1 VTDDGEPSLIRLAD
15 QAYWQGDLAQAR
27 RHCLTILDHAPA
39 DVAALSL
46 MANIAADLREV
57 DDGLR
62 WGARAVAADPDAAAP
77 HYALGRLHDLANR
90 PQESEASYRRVIA
103 RDPGYAKAHNNL
115 GRVLTLQGRLEEA
128 LACYLRALQLDPDQ
142 PEANQNYAAVSNDPA
157 AREIAIRGF
166 LRQISVDPTDAR
178 AFLNLANIFAGSGRH
193 SEAFANLGRAIA
205 IDPNN
210 AEAHY
215 SRAMLLLTMG
225 DYAEGWKEY
234 EWRWRVNNR
243 YSAPARRFPDPFW
256 DGRRVA
262 GPVLMHGELP
272 FGESLQFVRY
282 ARLAAERSDGVIF
295 ECAAPLKSLLRNVSG
310 VRQTVAPGEAVPPFS
325 AHISL
330 FSLPRIFGTTLQNMP
345 WQGPYILP
353 DPAKS
358 AAWRRILDAP
368 PRGRGRYR
376 IGIVWTGNPYNVNNR
391 DRSIPPALLAPLADV
406 PDVALFGLQ
415 KDAMAPEFG
424 TPPAAL
430 RLTDITS
437 QLLDFSDTAAF
448 VDCLDLVITI
458 DTAMAHLAGA
468 MGKPVW
474 VLLNQVPDWRFHLER
489 SDNPW
494 YPSMRL
500 FRQAREGQW
509 NEVIQRVAAELRRVS
524 GGTNIQSS

>member
-1 VTDDGEPSLIRLAD
+1 MTDDHEPSLIGLAD
-15 QAYWQGDLAQAR
+15 QAYWQGDLEQAR
-27 RHCLTILDHAPA
+27 QRCLTILDRAPD

-57 DDGLR
+57 DEGLR
-62 WGARAVAADPDAAAP
+62 WGARAAAADPDAAAP
-77 HYALGRLHDLANR
+77 QYALGRLYDLANR

-103 RDPGYAKAHNNL
+103 RDPSHAKAHNNL
-115 GRVLTLQGRLEEA
+115 GRVLTLQGRLDEA
-128 LACYLRALQLDPDQ
+128 LACYLRALELDPDQ
-142 PEANQNYAAVSNDPA
+142 PEANQNYAAVTNDPA

-166 LRQISVDPTDAR
+166 LHQISMGPTDAR
-178 AFLNLANIFAGSGRH
+178 AFVNLASIYAGSGRH
-193 SEAFANLGRAIA
+193 REAFASLERAIA
-205 IDPNN
+205 IDPEN

-215 SRAMLLLTMG
+215 SRAMLLLTVG
-225 DYAEGWKEY
+225 DYAAGWKEY
-234 EWRWRVNNR
+234 EWRWRINNR

-256 DGRRVA
+256 DGSPVA

-282 ARLAAERSDGVIF
+282 ARLAAERCDGVIF
-295 ECAAPLKSLLRNVSG
+295 ECAAPMKSLMQGVSG
-310 VRQTVAPGEAVPPFS
+310 VRQAIAPGEAVPPFA
-325 AHISL
+325 AHIPL
-330 FSLPRIFGTTLQNMP
+330 FSLPRIFGTTLQNMS
-345 WQGPYILP
+345 WQGPYVFA

-358 AAWRRILDAP
+358 AAWRRLLDA
-368 PRGRGRYR
+368 RGRGRYR
-376 IGIVWTGNPYNVNNR
+376 IGIVWTGNPHNVNNR

-406 PDVALFGLQ
+406 PGVALFGLQ

-424 TPPAAL
+424 APPATLAL
-430 RLTDITS
+430 ADLTS
-437 QLLDFSDTAAF
+437 QLRDFSDTAAF

-468 MGKPVW
+468 MGKQVW
-474 VLLNQVPDWRFHLER
+474 VLLNHVPDWRYHLER

-509 NEVIQRVAAELRRVS
+509 EDVIHRAAAELRQVS
-524 GGTNIQSS
+524 GGTNIRSA